1 MITYSMAWLFVFL
14 AGVNSCVGNL
24 LLKQAR
30 ISSSES
36 YDFLVSPWFI
46 SGLLFDAVNVILFAK
61 SLERLP
67 VSTAYPTLAAVG
79 FTLLVLS
86 ASVIFGE
93 RLNQFQF
100 SGLFFIVAGIFLL
113 GYKSSNPFWLKS
125 LKK

>member
-1 MITYSMAWLFVFL
+1 MITSSMAWFFVFL
-14 AGVNSCVGNL
+14 AGVNSCIGNL

-30 ISSSES
+30 LSPNES
-36 YDFLVSPWFI
+36 YEFVLSPWFL
-46 SGLLFDAVNVILFAK
+46 SGLLFYAANVVLFAK

-100 SGLFFIVAGIFLL
+100 FGLFLVVTGIFFLA
-113 GYKSSNPFWLKS
+113 YER
-125 LKK
+125 